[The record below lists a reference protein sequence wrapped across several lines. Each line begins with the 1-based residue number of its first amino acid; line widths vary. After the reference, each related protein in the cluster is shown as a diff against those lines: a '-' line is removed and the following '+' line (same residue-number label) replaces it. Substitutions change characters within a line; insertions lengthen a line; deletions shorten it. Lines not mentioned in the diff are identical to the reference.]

1 MSCVVRNDRGQGIA
15 QCASFVSWVCCF
27 VIQEEKLNVTDGED
41 FSSKM
46 ENDTSATHCR
56 RVFEEACQSHWCHF
70 DFESPS

>member
-1 MSCVVRNDRGQGIA
+1 
-15 QCASFVSWVCCF
+15 
-27 VIQEEKLNVTDGED
+27 EEKLNVTDGED